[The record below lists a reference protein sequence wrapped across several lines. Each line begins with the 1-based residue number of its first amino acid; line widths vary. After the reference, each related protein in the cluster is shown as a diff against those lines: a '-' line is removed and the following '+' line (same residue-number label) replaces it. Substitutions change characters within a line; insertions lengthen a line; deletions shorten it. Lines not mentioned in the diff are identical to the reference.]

1 MLFKSSNTTIGIDF
15 SSSGIKIVEV
25 DTKTKP
31 VKVMNYVVDSY
42 TIEGRDELRYHINN
56 IIDEKGY
63 SGKKANIAFSSSS
76 TQHKIITLP
85 QMSKREM
92 KVVLKREVK
101 KEASSIPGE
110 IVYDSKLLGTV
121 KEKGIQKN
129 KVLLVFTPRD
139 EVEDTLSFWKGAG
152 VEPQLLTSTPLALL
166 GSLKILTTEWE
177 ENTIAF
183 VNLGMLKAFIM
194 IADQGNLE
202 FSRDFILGTKEDK
215 TPNFKDGDKA
225 STFGKSDSEYI
236 DGVFTE
242 INRSLLYYK
251 HQFRGKIVNKIILG
265 GKLTQLEAIKDSL
278 KGRFEQDIDIFSP
291 TAYFETTSLGTH
303 QKSFQKLLPSLA
315 ISLGLCLKDI
325 GKAKKINL
333 MPREIVE
340 QKQLFVRKV
349 AMGILSVILLLSLLT
364 GYLFLSKSVSD
375 QQKILF
381 KQQVFWREMAPMVN
395 NLTQVERERKFY
407 QSRLLILDN
416 FLHSWALWHDILKG
430 LSLVVPNEMLFHL
443 VEVKKNG
450 KDYQIDIKGEVIAK
464 SAASAQATFN
474 QFYFDLERCTFL
486 KDLDPPV
493 ITLNPY
499 VKTLKSDSEKSSINL
514 WLVGEEGSRS
524 GRQNISKLNFEI
536 SGVCRQ
542 KKRCKG

>member
-1 MLFKSSNTTIGIDF
+1 MLFKSSNTTVGIDS
-15 SSSGIKIVEV
+15 SSSGIRIVEV

-31 VKVMNYVVDSY
+31 LRIINYVADTY
-42 TIEGRDELRYHINN
+42 NIENRDELNSHIRK
-56 IIDEKGY
+56 IIDERGFRD
-63 SGKKANIAFSSSS
+63 KKTNIAFSSSS
-76 TQHKIITLP
+76 IQHKIITLP

-92 KVVLKREVK
+92 KTVLKREVK
-101 KEASSIPGE
+101 KEASSISGE

-121 KEKGIQKN
+121 KEKGIEKN

-152 VEPQLLTSTPLALL
+152 VEPQLVTSTPLALL

-183 VNLGMLKAFIM
+183 VNLGMPKAFIM

-215 TPNFKDGDKA
+215 VPLFKDGDKA
-225 STFGKSDSEYI
+225 STFGESDSEYI

-251 HQFRGKIVNKIILG
+251 HQFRGKVVNRIILG
-265 GKLTQLEAIKDSL
+265 GKLPQLEAIKDSL
-278 KGRFEQDIDIFSP
+278 KERFEQDIEVFSP
-291 TAYFETTSLGTH
+291 TEYFETTSLGIH

-340 QKQLFVRKV
+340 QKQLFVRKA
-349 AMGILSVILLLSLLT
+349 AMGTFSATLLLSLLI
-364 GYLFLSKSVSD
+364 GYLFLSKSVSN
-375 QQKILF
+375 QKKILF
-381 KQQVFWREMAPMVN
+381 KQQVFWSEMAPMVN
-395 NLTQVERERKFY
+395 NLTRVERERKLY
-407 QSRLLILDN
+407 HSRRLILDN
-416 FLHSWALWHDILKG
+416 FLYSWTLWHDILKS

-443 VEVKKNG
+443 VKIKKNG
-450 KDYQIDIKGEVIAK
+450 KGYQIDIKGEVIAE

-474 QFYFDLERCTFL
+474 RFYFNLERYPFF

-493 ITLNPY
+493 ITLNPH
-499 VKTLKSDSEKSSINL
+499 VETLKSDLDKSSINL
-514 WLVGEEGSRS
+514 HLEGEKVKQARKQSV
-524 GRQNISKLNFEI
+524 SKLKFEI
-536 SGVCRQ
+536 SGVC
-542 KKRCKG
+542 KHG